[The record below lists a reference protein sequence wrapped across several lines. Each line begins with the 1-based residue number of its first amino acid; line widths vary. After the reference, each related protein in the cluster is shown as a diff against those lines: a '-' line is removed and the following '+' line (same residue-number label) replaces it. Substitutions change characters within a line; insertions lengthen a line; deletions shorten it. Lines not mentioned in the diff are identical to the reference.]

1 MNTPIKPPRVKD
13 EGPEIEIR
21 EAELEDL
28 SQVFALGERLFT
40 ADLWPTLYRTW
51 DEYEVVELFA
61 TDGDT
66 CLVAEMEGKVVG
78 FALGT
83 LIEKRRSSWTY
94 GYLLWLGVDPD
105 VGRRGV
111 GARLVR
117 RITDVF
123 IQNGARMLLVDTDAD
138 NERAIEFFKAQG
150 FGNLSEHVYLTK
162 NLTRDPGYAK
172 QRRRGGSQSN
182 GHPRKSRQPT
192 PDPRGFPP
200 EDEGR
205 DE

>member
-1 MNTPIKPPRVKD
+1 MRVKE

-28 SQVFALGERLFT
+28 PHVFALGERLFT

-66 CLVAEMEGKVVG
+66 CLVAEMENKVVG

-83 LIEKRRSSWTY
+83 MIEKRRSSWTY
-94 GYLLWLGVDPD
+94 GYLLWLGVDPG
-105 VGRRGV
+105 VSRRGV

-123 IQNGARMLLVDTDAD
+123 IQNGARMLLVDTDAE

-172 QRRRGGSQSN
+172 QRRRSAPPSN
-182 GHPRKSRQPT
+182 GHPRKTRQPT
-192 PDPRGFPP
+192 PIPP
-200 EDEGR
+200 GIPMEDEN
-205 DE
+205 DVDQ